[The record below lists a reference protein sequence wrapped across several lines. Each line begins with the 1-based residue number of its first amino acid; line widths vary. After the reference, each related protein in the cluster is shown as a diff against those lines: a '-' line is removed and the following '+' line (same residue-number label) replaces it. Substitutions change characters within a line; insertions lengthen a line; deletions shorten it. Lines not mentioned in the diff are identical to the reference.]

1 MADIKADVPNAHIL
15 CNLMMKYGVCFV
27 PQRCHCISDQWH
39 YIRHSVSHWR
49 GVNYKEKNPW
59 DRAWCPHIQ
68 VSRAHR
74 PYSCPPV
81 ATRLA
86 GVKMEKK
93 SKKVWVFSKKNSTFF
108 GQKGTSHYNIKSDL
122 RSDEKQ
128 YGGTSCDH
136 WNVGIILGVEFSAS
150 L

>member
-59 DRAWCPHIQ
+59 DRAWCPHIE

-74 PYSCPPV
+74 PYSCPPFR
-81 ATRLA
+81 TRL
-86 GVKMEKK
+86 GWVKMENLVKK
-93 SKKVWVFSKKNSTFF
+93 AGAITISSLIWKAIRNNMAALPATT
-108 GQKGTSHYNIKSDL
+108 GML
-122 RSDEKQ
+122 RSSWE
-128 YGGTSCDH
+128 
-136 WNVGIILGVEFSAS
+136 WNSPYNFGCIVYSVYIGWI
-150 L
+150 